1 MKRTCSYCNKE
12 QPLNKKH
19 FQVVKS
25 FKEGYSFCCLT
36 CDTESKK
43 VKPRKK
49 EEKFLKEKLEVKL
62 QHRDLIELVT
72 ILGYYKGMIESSE
85 EEIPSDNIVRMLE
98 KIHHEINK
106 HNEKLESHI

>member
-1 MKRTCSYCNKE
+1 MKRTCVCCNKE

-19 FQVVKS
+19 FQVVKT
-25 FKEGYSFCCLT
+25 FKEGYSFCCLD

-62 QHRDLIELVT
+62 QHRDLTELVV
-72 ILGYYKGMIESSE
+72 ILGYYKGMLESSHE
-85 EEIPSDNIVRMLE
+85 QETPMGNIDRVLE
-98 KIHHEINK
+98 KIHHELDK
-106 HNEKLESHI
+106 HKEKI